1 MNTHDI
7 VVIGASAGGVEAVL
21 ELTSHLPEDFAAA
34 IFIAIHFPASS
45 QSRLPEII
53 TRNSALTAVHPT
65 HGEKIRGGR
74 IYVAPPDRHM
84 LIAPGMILLSTGPR
98 EHGSRPAIDP
108 LFRSAARS
116 YGNRTIGII
125 LSGTRQDGTA
135 GLVEIA
141 SHGGLSI
148 VQDPEEAKFSSM
160 PNSAILQDHVDYI
173 LPVSEITPIVEQA
186 TQGAQCLR
194 SGTVIEAS
202 PSAGQEPEVGVISDQ
217 QAATLLTCPE
227 CGAPIW
233 KITKGV
239 ISSFRCSIGHVYSDE
254 SLQEAQSLAIENVL
268 WKAVHLLEERVIL
281 LGEIE
286 QGFEASGLTTDA
298 ERCRELADQT
308 KKNAETII
316 SIILSAS
323 SA

>member
-21 ELTSHLPEDFAAA
+21 ELTSHLPEDFTAAV
-34 IFIAIHFPASS
+34 FIVIHFPASS

-53 TRNSALTAVHPT
+53 TRNSALKAVHPKN
-65 HGEKIRGGR
+65 GETILAGR

-84 LIAPGMILLSTGPR
+84 LIAPGMILLSNGPR

-160 PNSAILQDHVDYI
+160 PTNAILQDHVDYI
-173 LPVSEITPIVEQA
+173 LPISKIIPILKKA
-186 TQGAQCLR
+186 TQNAHRLR
-194 SGTVIEAS
+194 SGMAIEAS
-202 PSAGQEPEVGVISDQ
+202 PSAGQKPEFGSVPDKQ
-217 QAATLLTCPE
+217 TPTQLTCPE

-233 KITKGV
+233 KITSGV
-239 ISSFRCSIGHVYSDE
+239 ISSFRCSIGHVYSNE

-268 WKAVHLLEERVIL
+268 WKAVHLLEERVTL
-281 LGEIE
+281 LGEEE
-286 QGFEASGLTTDA
+286 QGFEASGLPTKA
-298 ERCRELADQT
+298 GRCRELADQT
-308 KKNAETII
+308 KKNAETIN
-316 SIILSAS
+316 SIVLSALS
-323 SA
+323 I